1 MADKQQ
7 EMEEIMNNYKML
19 ETRLDTLAKQREVV
33 ATNIAEIR
41 ATIDSITEIENSNE
55 MLFAIGRGA
64 FVKGRTLDKK
74 NVLVNI
80 GAEVFIEK
88 SAEDGKKSMEARQQE
103 FEKVFG
109 QIEKE
114 MINISSLLEQLN
126 LKMQTLL

>member
-33 ATNIAEIR
+33 AKNIAEIR

>member
-33 ATNIAEIR
+33 ATTIAEIR